1 MDLNYFYLEKED
13 FTGSVMTSVETDFF
27 FFFFASQLRGEAV
40 SQY

>member
-13 FTGSVMTSVETDFF
+13 FTGSVMTSVETYFF